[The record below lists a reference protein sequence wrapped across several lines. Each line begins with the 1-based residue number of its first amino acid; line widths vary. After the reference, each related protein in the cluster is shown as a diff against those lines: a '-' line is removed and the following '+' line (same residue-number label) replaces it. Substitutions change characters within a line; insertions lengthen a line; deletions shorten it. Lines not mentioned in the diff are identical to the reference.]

1 MRVRYS
7 KYEPGFDDLSGA
19 DLMDMLQD
27 FLLDS
32 GFNDPYNRYDPDPNR
47 SPTTEDLMDALL
59 EALMNQ
65 DRIPEE
71 WMQEA
76 RNAQN
81 FQDTKLYRELQKLM
95 QRLQD
100 EGFMRMPTSDPGDPA
115 QGQGMQGEAQ
125 DTRLELTNKSVD
137 FLGLKSLR
145 NLLGAL
151 GKNNPGA
158 HATRH
163 YASGVETSGEIKPY
177 EFGDQPTLNIGET
190 LKNMLLKGNGGLD
203 LGGIEESD
211 LMVELSEY
219 TAAMNTVVL
228 LDCSH
233 SMILYGEDRFTP
245 AKRVA
250 LGLAHLIRTQY
261 PGDQVRFGTFHDSAE
276 EVPLGKLPSVQVG
289 PYHTNTAE
297 GLKLARK
304 LLRKM
309 GGEMKQ
315 IIMITDGKPSALT
328 LPSGQIYKNAWG
340 LDPVILAETLKEA
353 TMARKDGIPIHTFML
368 AREPELLAFV
378 KKLTQITKGK
388 AYMTTP
394 GNIGRYVLMDFL
406 TRKVSKN

>member
-19 DLMDMLQD
+19 DIMDMLQD
-27 FLLDS
+27 FLMDS

-47 SPTTEDLMDALL
+47 TPSMEDMMDALL
-59 EALMNQ
+59 QALLENDQ
-65 DRIPEE
+65 IPDE
-71 WMQEA
+71 WLDEYTNA
-76 RNAQN
+76 RNPQE
-81 FQDTKLYRELQKLM
+81 TKLYNELQKLM

-100 EGFMRMPTSDPGDPA
+100 EGFMRRQGDDPTDG
-115 QGQGMQGEAQ
+115 QGQGMQGDAS
-125 DTRLELTNKSVD
+125 DTKLELTNKSVD

-145 NLLGAL
+145 TLLGSL
-151 GKNNPGA
+151 GKNAPGA

-163 YASGVETSGEIKPY
+163 YASGVESSGETKLY
-177 EFGDQPTLNIGET
+177 EFGDQPNINIGET
-190 LKNMLLKGNGGLD
+190 LKNVVMKGLENL
-203 LGGIEESD
+203 EESD
-211 LMVELSEY
+211 MVIELSEY
-219 TAAMNTVVL
+219 TASMNTVVL

-276 EVPLGKLPSVQVG
+276 EIPWGKLPSVQVG

-304 LLRKM
+304 MLKKM
-309 GGEMKQ
+309 SGEMKQ

-353 TMARKDGIPIHTFML
+353 TLARKEGIPIHTFML

-406 TRKVSKN
+406 NRKVSKN

>member
-7 KYEPGFDDLSGA
+7 KYEPGFDDLTGA
-19 DLMDMLQD
+19 DLMEMIQD
-27 FLLDS
+27 FLMDS
-32 GFNDPYNRYDPDPNR
+32 GFSDPYNRYQPDPSR
-47 SPTTEDLMDALL
+47 GPTAEDLYDALL
-59 EALMNQ
+59 QALLEQ
-65 DRIPEE
+65 GRIPEE
-71 WMQEA
+71 WLREA
-76 RNAQN
+76 RFANRKEE
-81 FQDTKLYRELQKLM
+81 TRLYQEIQKLI

-100 EGFMRMPTSDPGDPA
+100 EGFIRLLSSDPTDP

-125 DTRLELTNKSVD
+125 ETRLELTNKSVD

-145 NLLGAL
+145 TLLGSL
-151 GKNNPGA
+151 GKNAPGA
-158 HATRH
+158 HVTRH
-163 YASGVETSGEIKPY
+163 YASGVESSGETKPY
-177 EFGDQPTLNIGET
+177 EFGDQPNLNIGET
-190 LKNMLLKGNGGLD
+190 LKQVVMKGLKN
-203 LGGIEESD
+203 IEERD
-211 LMVELSEY
+211 LVIELAEY

-261 PGDQVRFGTFHDSAE
+261 PGDQLRFGIFHDSAE
-276 EVPLGKLPSVQVG
+276 EVPLGRLPTVQVG

-297 GLKLARK
+297 GLRLARK
-304 LLRKM
+304 MLKKM
-309 GGEMKQ
+309 SGEMKQ

-353 TMARKDGIPIHTFML
+353 TLARKEGIPIHTFML

-378 KKLTQITKGK
+378 KKITQITKGK
-388 AYMTTP
+388 AYLTTP
-394 GNIGRYVLMDFL
+394 ANIGRYVLMDFL
-406 TRKVSKN
+406 NRKVSRN

>member
-19 DLMDMLQD
+19 DLMDMIQD
-27 FLLDS
+27 FLMDS
-32 GFNDPYNRYDPDPNR
+32 GFSDPYNRYQPDPNR
-47 SPTTEDLMDALL
+47 APTAEDLFDALL
-59 EALMNQ
+59 QALLEN

-71 WMQEA
+71 WLEEA
-76 RNAQN
+76 RNAKNQEN
-81 FQDTKLYRELQKLM
+81 TRLYQEIQKLM

-100 EGFMRMPTSDPGDPA
+100 EGFIRLPGQDPTDPA
-115 QGQGMQGEAQ
+115 QGQGMQGESQ
-125 DTRLELTNKSVD
+125 ETRLELTNKSVD

-145 NLLGAL
+145 SLLGAL
-151 GKNNPGA
+151 GKNAPGA
-158 HATRH
+158 HVTRH
-163 YASGVETSGEIKPY
+163 YASGVESSGETKLY
-177 EFGDQPTLNIGET
+177 EFGDQPNLNIGET
-190 LKNMLLKGNGGLD
+190 LKSVVMKGLENL
-203 LGGIEESD
+203 EESD
-211 LMVELSEY
+211 MVIELSEY
-219 TAAMNTVVL
+219 TASMNTVVL

-250 LGLAHLIRTQY
+250 LGLSHLIRTQY
-261 PGDQVRFGTFHDSAE
+261 PGDQVRFGVFHDSAE
-276 EVPLGKLPSVQVG
+276 EVPLGRLPTVQVG

-304 LLRKM
+304 ILKKM
-309 GGEMKQ
+309 SGEMKQ

-353 TMARKDGIPIHTFML
+353 TLARKEGIPIHTFML

-406 TRKVSKN
+406 NRKVSRN

>member
-7 KYEPGFDDLSGA
+7 KYEASLDDLTSSE
-19 DLMDMLQD
+19 LMDMLED

-32 GFNDPYNRYDPDPNR
+32 GFSDPYNRYQPDPDR
-47 SPTTEDLMDALL
+47 QPTLEDLYDALL
-59 EALMNQ
+59 QALLEQ

-71 WMQEA
+71 WMREA
-76 RNAQN
+76 RFANRKE
-81 FQDTKLYRELQKLM
+81 DTRLYREIQRLI

-100 EGFMRMPTSDPGDPA
+100 EGFIRLGSNDPTEPA

-125 DTRLELTNKSVD
+125 ETRLELTNKSVD
-137 FLGLKSLR
+137 FLGLRSLR
-145 NLLGAL
+145 SLMGAL

-163 YASGVETSGEIKPY
+163 YSSGVEASGETKPY
-177 EFGDQPTLNIGET
+177 EFGDQPNLNISET
-190 LKNMLLKGNGGLD
+190 LKRAVMKGMENLEEED
-203 LGGIEESD
+203 LIIE
-211 LMVELSEY
+211 LAEY

-250 LGLAHLIRTQY
+250 LGLSHLIRTQY
-261 PGDQVRFGTFHDSAE
+261 PGDQVRFGIFHDSAE
-276 EVPLGKLPSVQVG
+276 EVPLGRLPTVQVG

-297 GLKLARK
+297 GIKLARK

-309 GGEMKQ
+309 GGEMRQ

-353 TMARKDGIPIHTFML
+353 TLARKEGIPIHTFML

-378 KKLTQITKGK
+378 KKLTQITRGK
-388 AYMTTP
+388 AYLTTP
-394 GNIGRYVLMDFL
+394 ANIGRYVLMDFL
-406 TRKVSKN
+406 TRKISRN